1 MPYICYNGDY
11 IQKGLKMKIITK
23 VEVLKKYLKAKEG
36 TIGYVPTMGALHD
49 GHLSL
54 IKTARKE
61 CDIVIISIFVNPTQF
76 LKGEDLDK
84 YPSRDEADKKIC
96 ELCGVDVVF
105 LPNVSEIYGEDEVRV
120 VAPNIRGFVLEGAT
134 RPGHFD
140 GVLSVVNKLFHIV
153 NPDFAYFGKKDAQQL
168 NLITLMVKQ
177 LFMNV
182 VIVPVDTVRESDGLA
197 LSSRNIYLSTVQ
209 REEALKISS
218 SLYEASKLVSRG
230 NFNAKEI
237 KEEML
242 KILNPLEIG
251 YVEILNRDFEM
262 INEVKIGE
270 SVILVEALVG
280 ETRLLDNIWL

>member
-1 MPYICYNGDY
+1 
-11 IQKGLKMKIITK
+11 MKIISK
-23 VEVLKKYLKAKEG
+23 VEELKAFLNTKEG
-36 TIGYVPTMGALHD
+36 TIAYVPTMGALHD

-54 IKTARKE
+54 IKTAKRE
-61 CDIVIISIFVNPTQF
+61 CSVVVVSIFVNPTQF

-96 ELCGVDVVF
+96 DLAGVDVVF
-105 LPNVSEIYGEDEVRV
+105 LPSADEIYARDEVRV
-120 VAPNIRGFVLEGAT
+120 IAPNVRGFVLEGAT

-140 GVLSVVNKLFHIV
+140 GVLTVVNKLFNIV

-168 NLITLMVKQ
+168 QLITLMVKQ

-197 LSSRNIYLSTVQ
+197 LSSRNIYLSKEQ
-209 REEALKISS
+209 RVEALKISTA
-218 SLYEASKLVSRG
+218 LYGASKLISQG
-230 NFNAKEI
+230 NFDTKSI
-237 KEEML
+237 KAEML
-242 KILNPLEIG
+242 KILEPLEIG

-262 INEVKIGE
+262 IDKVSVGE